1 MADTGLRTYMGAW
14 HAVLS
19 AVDVDKVIVRAAAV
33 DGARFFVTLQS
44 SEHRSLRGR
53 RVGDA
58 GTWQPARPDLHLPH
72 RASVRRDQERRPLL
86 LLVQQLR
93 IRSR

>member
-53 RVGDA
+53 RV
-58 GTWQPARPDLHLPH
+58 
-72 RASVRRDQERRPLL
+72 
-86 LLVQQLR
+86 
-93 IRSR
+93 